1 MKKMGREMGEDVS
14 DAEIDEMVDEAMT
27 GNGDGR
33 EGTESGGS
41 PTSSEE

>member
-27 GNGDGR
+27 GKGDGR

-41 PTSSEE
+41 HTSPED